1 MTINIGYLIIYL
13 TTENHYNSKGDK
25 EMKGTDKQVA
35 WAQDIIN
42 ACVEIVNRDLEEHK
56 ASLERAIAK
65 GKKTT
70 RIENMIQQIEALRN
84 DILSADDI
92 DAGKVINYG
101 KEIAK
106 AKDIPGA
113 INWMTIDNTWKKIK

>member
-1 MTINIGYLIIYL
+1 
-13 TTENHYNSKGDK
+13 
-25 EMKGTDKQVA
+25 MKGTDKQVA

-42 ACVEIVNRDLEEHK
+42 ACVEIVNRDLEEYK

-70 RIENMIQQIEALRN
+70 RIENIIQQIEALRN

-113 INWMTIDNTWKKIK
+113 INWMTIDSTWKKIK